1 MCLSSTDWEQ
11 AILFTSSDRCV
22 TVLTHNRN
30 TIRYK
35 FVRESND
42 CGFILNIDNSFE

>member
-22 TVLTHNRN
+22 TALTHQPN

-35 FVRESND
+35 FVSQ
-42 CGFILNIDNSFE
+42 IVNSS